1 MLLFLIIL
9 CNMKMKGEE
18 FTLEKLVL
26 FIPFIPIAIAVLIGF
41 VNKKELIPR
50 VAIFFSSIVALLA
63 LYGTYHVM
71 STDEVIYGFGGY
83 LIYNELSSI
92 LVPYVAIL
100 GLVIRKYS
108 IKYMW
113 DEPGYK
119 RFFILLNFIFSA
131 IYLLV
136 MSNNL
141 IILAIAW
148 QLMSISL
155 YLLITFNVE
164 SKSAIKN
171 GGWTML
177 THKGADLLFIIAVIL
192 TYKTFGSYELAELS
206 EKWLTMYES
215 SASIEPTVYVIG
227 FLFLF
232 AAMMKSA
239 IIPFHLWLP
248 YTSEAPTPV
257 SALMHAGVV
266 NVGGILLNK
275 LAFLLLLTPSVL
287 NVAFVMGLV
296 TAIGASMLML
306 AVSDIKRALGYSTAG
321 QMGYMIMEVGL
332 GAFSLAIYHLMVHGI
347 FKASLFLESGSLINW
362 GRKDPKMPR
371 RLTHELFWE
380 EETQYNSVKMFRMIA
395 LFTVVPVVVFVGLK
409 FILAEEFF
417 DFNAA
422 MIILA
427 FAWLTGTQFFLSFFE
442 VNKSSTPKILLAL
455 VSSFTIVLF
464 TYEFVGLALE
474 HFLYGKHGLLFYEA
488 ATLNVT
494 MTMAM
499 LLLGFIMVIGWLFT
513 YKQHYV
519 NVPIGKHTPS
529 KPKWKFYKLLAKEGY
544 ISDLYVK
551 YFKVF

>member
-1 MLLFLIIL
+1 M
-9 CNMKMKGEE
+9 EQ
-18 FTLEKLVL
+18 LVL
-26 FIPFIPIAIAVLIGF
+26 TIPFIPVLIAVLLGF
-41 VNKKELIPR
+41 FSKKEMFPKVSI
-50 VAIFFSSIVALLA
+50 IFSSMIALLS
-63 LYGTYHVM
+63 LYGTYYVIT
-71 STDEVIYGFGGY
+71 TDSSIEGLGG
-83 LIYNELSSI
+83 LFVFNELSAI
-92 LVPYVAIL
+92 LVPYVSIL
-100 GLVIRKYS
+100 GLVIRRYAT
-108 IKYMW
+108 KYMW
-113 DEPGYK
+113 DEAGYK

-131 IYLLV
+131 IYMLV

-141 IILAIAW
+141 IILTIAW

-177 THKGADLLFIIAVIL
+177 VHKLADLLFIIAVIL
-192 TYKTFGSYELAELS
+192 TYKTFGSFELVELS
-206 EKWLTMYES
+206 DQWLEIYNSEGVNRP
-215 SASIEPTVYVIG
+215 IIYLIG

-275 LAFLLLLTPSVL
+275 IAFLLLLTPAVL
-287 NVAFVMGLV
+287 NVAFIMGLI
-296 TAIGASMLML
+296 TAIGASILML
-306 AVSDIKRALGYSTAG
+306 AVSDIKRSLGYSTVG

-347 FKASLFLESGSLINW
+347 FKASLFLESGSIINLA
-362 GRKDPKMPR
+362 RKDPNIPR
-371 RLTHELFWE
+371 RLSYELFWE
-380 EETQYNSVKMFRMIA
+380 EKSQYSSIKMFRLIA
-395 LFTVVPVVVFVGLK
+395 IFTVLPVVVFVALK
-409 FILAEEFF
+409 LFLAEEFF

-422 MIILA
+422 IIILA
-427 FAWLTGTQFFLSFFE
+427 FAWLTGTQMFLSFFE
-442 VNKSSTPKILLAL
+442 VSRANSPKVIMAL
-455 VSSFTIVLF
+455 ISSFIIVLF
-464 TYEFVGLALE
+464 TYEFVGIALE
-474 HFLYGKHGLLFYEA
+474 HFLYREHGLLFYEV

-494 MTMAM
+494 MTMA
-499 LLLGFIMVIGWLFT
+499 LILLGLIMIIGWLFT

-519 NVPIGKHTPS
+519 DVPIGKHTPS
-529 KPKWKFYKLLAKEGY
+529 KTKWKIYKILAKEGY

>member
-1 MLLFLIIL
+1 M
-9 CNMKMKGEE
+9 
-18 FTLEKLVL
+18 EKLVL
-26 FIPFIPIAIAVLIGF
+26 FIPFIPVMIAILIGF
-41 VNKKELIPR
+41 LNKKEHMPK
-50 VAIFFSSIVALLA
+50 VAIFFSSLVALLG
-63 LYGTYHVM
+63 LYGTYYVM
-71 STDEVIYGFGGY
+71 SADEVIYGFGGY
-83 LIYNELSSI
+83 LVFNELSAI

-108 IKYMW
+108 TKYMW

-141 IILAIAW
+141 IILTIAW
-148 QLMSISL
+148 QLMSIAL
-155 YLLITFNVE
+155 YLLISFNVE

-177 THKGADLLFIIAVIL
+177 VHKLADLFFIIAVIL
-192 TYKTFGSYELAELS
+192 TYKVFGSFDLAQLG
-206 EKWLTMYES
+206 EKWLAM
-215 SASIEPTVYVIG
+215 SASGPIDDPLIYVIG

-275 LAFLLLLTPSVL
+275 MAFLLLLTPAVL
-287 NVAFVMGLV
+287 NVAFVMGLI
-296 TAIGASMLML
+296 TAIFASILML
-306 AVSDIKRALGYSTAG
+306 AVSDIKRSLGYSTVG

-347 FKASLFLESGSLINW
+347 FKASLFLESGSLIHSA
-362 GRKDPKMPR
+362 RKEPNVPR
-371 RLTHELFWE
+371 RLSHELFWE
-380 EETQYNSVKMFRMIA
+380 EKPQYNSINMFRMVA
-395 LFTVVPVVVFVGLK
+395 LFTVVPVVVFIGVK
-409 FILAEEFF
+409 FALGEDFF
-417 DFNAA
+417 HLNAA
-422 MIILA
+422 VLILA
-427 FAWLTGTQFFLSFFE
+427 FAWLTGTQLFLSFFE
-442 VNKSSTPKILLAL
+442 VTKANSPKVIFT
-455 VSSFTIVLF
+455 VISSFIIVLF

-474 HFLYGKHGLLFYEA
+474 HFLYGEYGALLYEV
-488 ATLNVT
+488 ATLHVSGT
-494 MTMAM
+494 MTLIM
-499 LLLGFIMVIGWLFT
+499 LTAIMFIGWYFT
-513 YKQHYV
+513 YKQHFV
-519 NVPIGKHTPS
+519 GVPIGEH
-529 KPKWKFYKLLAKEGY
+529 KPNKVQWRIYKILAKEGY
-544 ISDLYVK
+544 LSDLYIK

>member
-1 MLLFLIIL
+1 MENIVE
-9 CNMKMKGEE
+9 N
-18 FTLEKLVL
+18 LVL
-26 FIPFIPIAIAVLIGF
+26 FIPFIPIIIALVLAF
-41 VNKKELIPR
+41 VSKKELMPK
-50 VAIFFSSIVALLA
+50 VSIFLSSGVALLA

-71 STDEVIYGFGGY
+71 TKGQDIYGFGG
-83 LIYNELSSI
+83 LLVYNELSAI

-100 GLVIRKYS
+100 GLVIRKYAT
-108 IKYMW
+108 KYMW

-141 IILAIAW
+141 IILTIAW
-148 QLMSISL
+148 QLMSIAL

-177 THKGADLLFIIAVIL
+177 THKLADLFFIVAVVL
-192 TYKTFGSYELAELS
+192 TYRTFGSFDLTELS
-206 EKWLTMYES
+206 QIWLEMSEKG
-215 SASIEPTVYVIG
+215 SIDDLMIYVIG

-239 IIPFHLWLP
+239 IMPFHLWLP

-275 LAFLLLLTPSVL
+275 IAFLLLLTPAVL

-296 TAIGASMLML
+296 TAIGATLLML
-306 AVSDIKRALGYSTAG
+306 AVSDVKRYLGYSTVG

-347 FKASLFLESGSLINW
+347 FKATFFLESGSLIRQA
-362 GRKDPKMPR
+362 RKDPNVPK
-371 RLTHELFWE
+371 RLTSELFWE
-380 EETQYNSVKMFRMIA
+380 EKPQYNSIKMFRLIA
-395 LFTVVPVVVFVGLK
+395 LFTVVPVIAFVGIKYLLSESG
-409 FILAEEFF
+409 FE
-417 DFNAA
+417 FNAA
-422 MIILA
+422 ILILA
-427 FAWLTGTQFFLSFFE
+427 FAWLTGTQLFLSFFE
-442 VNKSSTPKILLAL
+442 VTKANSLKVLFILM
-455 VSSFTIVLF
+455 SSFVIVLF
-464 TYEFVGLALE
+464 TYEAVGHALE
-474 HFLYGKHGLLFYEA
+474 RFLYGDDALLFYEA
-488 ATLNVT
+488 ATLNVSLA
-494 MTMAM
+494 MTLLM
-499 LLLGFIMVIGWLFT
+499 LAAIMLGGWYFT

-519 NVPIGKHTPS
+519 DLPIGEHQPNKT
-529 KPKWKFYKLLAKEGY
+529 KWKFYKFLAKEGY
-544 ISDLYVK
+544 ISDMYVK
-551 YFKVF
+551 YFKIF

>member
-1 MLLFLIIL
+1 M
-9 CNMKMKGEE
+9 
-18 FTLEKLVL
+18 EKLVL
-26 FIPFIPIAIAVLIGF
+26 LIPFMPIAIVLLLSFIK
-41 VNKKELIPR
+41 NKEQIPR
-50 VAIFFSSIVALLA
+50 VSIGLSIFIAALG

-71 STDEVIYGFGGY
+71 TTDSVIHGLGG
-83 LIYNELSSI
+83 LFVFNELSAI

-100 GLVIRKYS
+100 GLVIRKYAT
-108 IKYMW
+108 KYMW

-131 IYLLV
+131 IYMLI

-141 IILAIAW
+141 IILTIAW

-177 THKGADLLFIIAVIL
+177 VHKLADLLFIIAAIL
-192 TYKTFGSYELAELS
+192 TYKTFGSYELTELGQ
-206 EKWLTMYES
+206 KWLEMYES
-215 SASIEPTVYVIG
+215 GPIDNPIIYVIG

-275 LAFLLLLTPSVL
+275 IAFLLLLTPAVL
-287 NVAFVMGLV
+287 NVAFVMGLI

-306 AVSDIKRALGYSTAG
+306 AVSDIKRSLGYSTVG

-362 GRKDPKMPR
+362 ARKDPNIPK
-371 RLTHELFWE
+371 RLSHELFWE
-380 EETQYNSVKMFRMIA
+380 EKTQYNSIKTFKLIA
-395 LFTVVPVVVFVGLK
+395 VFTVLPAVVFIGLK
-409 FILAEEFF
+409 LILAEEFF
-417 DFNAA
+417 DFNIAI
-422 MIILA
+422 IILA
-427 FAWLTGTQFFLSFFE
+427 FAWLTGTQLFLSFFE
-442 VNKSSTPKILLAL
+442 VSKSNTPKVILAL
-455 VSSFTIVLF
+455 VSSFVIVLF

-474 HFLYGKHGLLFYEA
+474 HFLYGTHSLLFYEV
-488 ATLNVT
+488 ATLNVST
-494 MTMAM
+494 TMA
-499 LLLGFIMVIGWLFT
+499 LILLGLIMVIGWLFT

-519 NVPIGKHTPS
+519 GVPLGKHTPS
-529 KPKWKFYKLLAKEGY
+529 KSKWKFYKLLAKEGY
-544 ISDLYVK
+544 ISDLYIK